1 MSGLALIGSAL
12 FFLFFP
18 AALNNIT
25 YDSHLSLFSN
35 QSKYTLNTVL
45 TLSLPISTRASII
58 NINIGN
64 KVYINKDIKSLLL
77 IILKYVLV
85 SG

>member
-1 MSGLALIGSAL
+1 KTGKNTVSGLALIGSAL

-45 TLSLPISTRASII
+45 TLSLPIFF
-58 NINIGN
+58 IGLHN
-64 KVYINKDIKSLLL
+64 
-77 IILKYVLV
+77 
-85 SG
+85 

>member
-1 MSGLALIGSAL
+1 KSEGQGIRKQKKYCERSSINRIGS

-35 QSKYTLNTVL
+35 WKSHTLNTVL
-45 TLSLPISTRASII
+45 TLSLPIFF
-58 NINIGN
+58 IGLHN
-64 KVYINKDIKSLLL
+64 
-77 IILKYVLV
+77 
-85 SG
+85 

>member
-1 MSGLALIGSAL
+1 MPWPYRREAKQTLKKEWGGDKKTGKNTVSGLALIGSAL
-12 FFLFFP
+12 FFFFP

-45 TLSLPISTRASII
+45 TLSLPIFF
-58 NINIGN
+58 IGLHN
-64 KVYINKDIKSLLL
+64 
-77 IILKYVLV
+77 
-85 SG
+85 